1 MVIIIIKIRVTKE
14 ISRKTC
20 CTMRIWSLWTNIY
33 NGALQSVTQITF
45 DMLCKIHFMPF
56 KYLYSRNG
64 VGGFFE
70 VENEYIAFNFSNYIY
85 LENNEFIANNKSL
98 IGNTWI
104 RVKYIKT
111 KISISYFKHQDIFNV
126 IKLN

>member
-1 MVIIIIKIRVTKE
+1 
-14 ISRKTC
+14 
-20 CTMRIWSLWTNIY
+20 
-33 NGALQSVTQITF
+33 
-45 DMLCKIHFMPF
+45 MPF

-98 IGNTWI
+98 IGNT
-104 RVKYIKT
+104 
-111 KISISYFKHQDIFNV
+111 
-126 IKLN
+126 